1 MDNKNNTALPD
12 NDDWFDSLLKS
23 PEVGE
28 ELNADEQALSGLPE
42 LSDMELEKILQEA
55 LAADW
60 QTPEEEPKQDTPAT
74 EEAIVDLYS
83 DNEPPMAY
91 PQVHAA
97 PMAEEEEDQPKD
109 DPEEEPEPYEEPPE
123 QTNAPVR
130 KVRPKRKKGYGLFGI
145 PHAIAIAIW
154 LLIAVAIGSSFGKL
168 VWVCAADIL
177 AFGRDDQE
185 ITITI
190 TAYDDLDSIT
200 DKLYNAGLIQYKQ
213 LFKLYGSL
221 AHAEDKISAGNF
233 KLNTLYDYH
242 ALVSGMT
249 ANSSYRETKEVMIPE
264 GFNCAQIF
272 ALLEEEGICSAAE
285 LEEFAANGELNPRW
299 FLTGLERGHK
309 YCLEGYLFPDTYE
322 FYTDDTPA
330 RVIGK
335 MLDGFGNRLE
345 EAKFWEMLG
354 PLNQRLSQMM
364 ASHGYDQNYIN
375 QNQMD
380 LRKLITL
387 ASIVEKESAGSAESY
402 TIASVF
408 YNRLTY
414 QAAFPYLN
422 SDATVY
428 YAIGEKRENGLTA
441 EDLQIDNPY
450 NTYKYAG
457 LTPGPIS
464 NPSLSS
470 IYSVLD
476 PDDTTYYYFIYDK
489 TAGKHRFSST
499 LEEHKDWIGI
509 LGAQ

>member
-1 MDNKNNTALPD
+1 MDNKNNNTALPD
-12 NDDWFDSLLKS
+12 NDDWFDALLKT
-23 PEVGE
+23 PEMGK

-55 LAADW
+55 LAEDW
-60 QTPEEEPKQDTPAT
+60 QETENEVPQEVPAEEDVPL
-74 EEAIVDLYS
+74 DLYS
-83 DNEPPMAY
+83 DNQPPMVYHEEQISAV
-91 PQVHAA
+91 P
-97 PMAEEEEDQPKD
+97 AEEQNDEITENDSTPAEEL
-109 DPEEEPEPYEEPPE
+109 PE
-123 QTNAPVR
+123 QADISVR
-130 KVRPKRKKGYGLFGI
+130 KVRPKRKKGYGLFGL
-145 PHAIAIAIW
+145 PHLISTAIW
-154 LLIAVAIGSSFGKL
+154 FFIVIAIGSSFGKL

-177 AFGRDDQE
+177 AFGRDDQAV
-185 ITITI
+185 TITI
-190 TAYDDLDSIT
+190 TAYDNLDSVT
-200 DKLYNAGLIQYKQ
+200 DKLYEAGLIQYKQ

-221 AHAEDKISAGNF
+221 SNAEKKISAGTF
-233 KLNTLYDYH
+233 ELNTLYDYH
-242 ALVSGMT
+242 ALVSGMS
-249 ANSSYRETKEVMIPE
+249 AASSYRKWVKVTIPE
-264 GFNCAQIF
+264 GYNCAQIF
-272 ALLEEEGICSAAE
+272 ALLEEEGVCSVAD

-299 FLTGLERGHK
+299 FLAGLERGHK

-322 FYTDDTPA
+322 FYIDDTPS

-345 EAKFWEMLG
+345 EAKFLEMLG
-354 PLNQRLSQMM
+354 PLNERLSQMM
-364 ASHGYDQNYIN
+364 ASHGYDQNYIS

-380 LRKLITL
+380 LKKIITL

-414 QAAFPYLN
+414 QVAFPYLN

-441 EDLQIDNPY
+441 EDLQIDSPY

-470 IYSVLD
+470 IYSALD
-476 PDDTTYYYFIYDK
+476 PDDSTYYYFIYDK
-489 TAGKHRFSST
+489 TASKHRFSST
-499 LEEHKDWIGI
+499 LEEHKEWIGI
-509 LGAQ
+509 LGAE

>member
-23 PEVGE
+23 PELGE

-42 LSDMELEKILQEA
+42 LSDMELEKILQET
-55 LAADW
+55 LAEDW
-60 QTPEEEPKQDTPAT
+60 QEPVEEPQPEASQPEEAYAD
-74 EEAIVDLYS
+74 IYS
-83 DNEPPMAY
+83 DNQPPMIY
-91 PQVHAA
+91 PEEQVTPVP
-97 PMAEEEEDQPKD
+97 PMDTHPEEALKEEAEESEELQ
-109 DPEEEPEPYEEPPE
+109 E
-123 QTNAPVR
+123 QINEPVR
-130 KVRPKRKKGYGLFGI
+130 KVRPKRKKGYGLFGL
-145 PHAIAIAIW
+145 PHLISTAIW

-177 AFGRDDQE
+177 AFGRADRE
-185 ITITI
+185 IVITITP
-190 TAYDDLDSIT
+190 YDDLDSVT

-221 AHAEDKISAGNF
+221 SNAENKISAGNF

-249 ANSSYRETKEVMIPE
+249 ANSSYRETKKITIPE
-264 GFNCAQIF
+264 GYSCAQIF
-272 ALLEEEGICSAAE
+272 ALLEKEGICSAAE

-335 MLDGFGNRLE
+335 MLNGFGNRLD
-345 EAKFWEMLG
+345 EAKFLEMLG
-354 PLNQRLSQMM
+354 PLNDRLAQMM
-364 ASHGYDQNYIN
+364 ASHGYDQSYIN
-375 QNQMD
+375 SNLMD
-380 LRKLITL
+380 LRKIITL

-414 QAAFPYLN
+414 QAAYPYLN

-441 EDLQIDNPY
+441 EDMQIDSPY

-470 IYSVLD
+470 IYSALD

-489 TAGKHRFSST
+489 AAGKHRFSST
-499 LEEHKDWIGI
+499 LEEHKEWIGI
-509 LGAQ
+509 LGAG